1 MRAVRRSGGGGIL
14 RIRPTPRW
22 VVPLFTALGVA
33 LVPWTLYLAF
43 TLPRRATLSS
53 YDAPWVGFD
62 IGLAAVILLT
72 AVLAHRRHRQVN
84 LAAVAVTT
92 MLVVDAWFDVM
103 TTPREEAG
111 GILVALATACL
122 VELPLAVLSLWIALT
137 AGDLTGTAQPHLRP
151 PGPEDRAHRDPPSD
165 SPDRTD

>member
-1 MRAVRRSGGGGIL
+1 M
-14 RIRPTPRW
+14 
-22 VVPLFTALGVA
+22 
-33 LVPWTLYLAF
+33 
-43 TLPRRATLSS
+43 
-53 YDAPWVGFD
+53 GFD

-122 VELPLAVLSLWIALT
+122 IELPLAVLSLWIALT